1 MAEIEEKKEE
11 KVVPKKNDKPDV
23 NKFIERKLRV
33 INQIPNKALAARL
46 AAKVLA
52 NRKA

>member
-1 MAEIEEKKEE
+1 MAEEKVEVKEEKKE
-11 KVVPKKNDKPDV
+11 KKPDV
-23 NKFIERKLRV
+23 EKFIERKLKV

-46 AAKVLA
+46 ADKVLA